1 MFYMTDSASLLL
13 GRDLEDIENNYYQ
26 NFEYF
31 LSDQDADPYFY
42 TGDFKKKQSAFN
54 FEDDSDLMF

>member
-42 TGDFKKKQSAFN
+42 TGDFKKK
-54 FEDDSDLMF
+54 